1 MVSLDL
7 AYCKEKLETV
17 TVDGNP
23 HLQKLKTRINTSA
36 YLLKMFSS
44 LFLCPPRHPM
54 LCVQPFG
61 KHGTLGAS
69 TLGLG
74 TSSCPEWMPPPP
86 GSPSPVN
93 APLCPVF
100 QAESEDLRHVIIPLL
115 HTLMYVLTKVS
126 WAECLEVRGTPDTI
140 ASLRGHP
147 VSVWASLELLGSPA
161 PNWLLCTSCD
171 ALSLTHGGL
180 FPRRK

>member
-126 WAECLEVRGTPDTI
+126 WAERLEARGTPRYHRLPQGTPSLCLGEPRTLGI
-140 ASLRGHP
+140 ACPKLASLHQ
-147 VSVWASLELLGSPA
+147 L
-161 PNWLLCTSCD
+161 
-171 ALSLTHGGL
+171 
-180 FPRRK
+180 